1 MIPNNTPCFVQIS
14 HGELLDKISILEIKS
29 QRIDSPEKLV
39 NVRKE
44 LELLQD
50 QARSILTQKSIFNA
64 YQDLKKVNEEL
75 WETEDSIRL
84 KEKNQAFDTE
94 FVQLARTV
102 YFQNDNRARIKRH
115 INEISGSSLVEE
127 KSYQEY

>member
-1 MIPNNTPCFVQIS
+1 
-14 HGELLDKISILEIKS
+14 LLDKISILEIKS

-39 NVRKE
+39 NIRKE

-50 QARSILTQKSIFNA
+50 QARSLLTQKSIFNA
-64 YQDLKKVNEEL
+64 YQALKKVNEEL

-115 INEISGSSLVEE
+115 INEITGSSLVEE

>member
-1 MIPNNTPCFVQIS
+1 MVPNNTPCSVQVS
-14 HGELLDKISILEIKS
+14 HGELLDKMSILEIKS
-29 QRIDSPEKLV
+29 QRIDSPEKLI
-39 NVRKE
+39 NIRTE

-50 QARSILTQKSIFNA
+50 QARIFLTQQSIANA
-64 YQDLKKVNEEL
+64 YQALKKVNEEL
-75 WETEDSIRL
+75 WETEDRIRL
-84 KEKNQAFDTE
+84 KEKNQIFDTE

-115 INEISGSSLVEE
+115 INEISGSLIVEE

>member
-1 MIPNNTPCFVQIS
+1 MVPNNTPCSVQVS
-14 HGELLDKISILEIKS
+14 HGELLDKMSILEIKS
-29 QRIDSPEKLV
+29 QRIDSPEKLI
-39 NVRKE
+39 NIRTE

-50 QARSILTQKSIFNA
+50 QARIFLTQQSIANS
-64 YQDLKKVNEEL
+64 YQALKKVNEEL
-75 WETEDSIRL
+75 WETEDRIRL
-84 KEKNQAFDTE
+84 KEKNQIFDTE

-115 INEISGSSLVEE
+115 INEISGSLIVEE